1 MRQFLITGLLIFGI
15 LPAMAQSF
23 QVGAA
28 QMSVNPDGDTLY
40 LAGGKKNRP
49 FTQVHD
55 SLYVKAVVIGHTKPE
70 IAILTIDCIGLMYPQ
85 LLEIRDRVK
94 ALMPDFP
101 TERIVM
107 TSTHTHAGPDVV
119 GIWGKDL
126 MHSGVNPA
134 YMARL
139 TERAAAVIVNAWTSR
154 QAARAEYATG
164 QFGEDWVRNISEPE
178 LIDRSVHVMRFT
190 DSERKPIAT
199 LLNFACHPTILDDT
213 ATACSAD
220 YVGGYYQYA
229 DSIQGGVNLFI
240 QGAIGGWVQPED
252 VPSSYDNAMKYGHLL
267 GRYALEQL
275 AKSKILKGNKV
286 VFRSRRIQ
294 FPVSNQ
300 GFMMLSK
307 AGVIPRK
314 IEETVATEIAFFQI
328 GRSAFATHPGET
340 SPALGLSTKG
350 MMPGRGP
357 KFIVGLGMDA
367 LGYILK
373 PEYFTAGNTI
383 PHSAYLCSMSIGPK
397 TLPLLE
403 AALRDLIK
411 HKENPAHGKR

>member
-1 MRQFLITGLLIFGI
+1 MRQLLITGLWIFGI
-15 LPAMAQSF
+15 LPAMAQHF

-28 QMSVNPDGDTLY
+28 QMSVNPEGDTLY

-49 FTQVHD
+49 FTEVHD
-55 SLYVKAVVIGHTKPE
+55 SIYVKAVVIGHARPE
-70 IAILTIDCIGLMYPQ
+70 VAILTIDCIGLMYPQ
-85 LLEIRDRVK
+85 LLEIRDQVK

-101 TERIVM
+101 VERIVM

-134 YMARL
+134 YMTRL
-139 TERAAAVIVNAWTSR
+139 TERAAAVIVKAWTVR
-154 QAARAEYATG
+154 QAARAEFATG

-220 YVGGYYQYA
+220 YVGGYYHYA
-229 DSIQGGVNLFI
+229 DSIQGGINLFI

-252 VPSSYDNAMKYGHLL
+252 VPSSYDNAMKYGRLL

-275 AKSKILKGNKV
+275 AEARMLKGKKV
-286 VFRSRRIQ
+286 EFRSRKIQ
-294 FPVSNQ
+294 FPVSNE

-314 IEETVATEIAFFQI
+314 IDRTVETELAFFQI

-340 SPALGLSTKG
+340 SPALGLTTRE
-350 MMPGRGP
+350 MMAGGGP

-373 PEYFTAGNTI
+373 PEYFAAGNGI
-383 PHSAYLCSMSIGPK
+383 PHSAYLCSMSIGPE
-397 TLPLLE
+397 TMPLLE
-403 AALRDLIK
+403 AALRDLIQPTK
-411 HKENPAHGKR
+411 KRIHGKR

>member
-1 MRQFLITGLLIFGI
+1 MRQFLITGLWICWIF
-15 LPAMAQSF
+15 PALAQQF

-28 QMSVNPDGDTLY
+28 QMDVNPEGDTLY

-49 FTQVHD
+49 FTGVHD
-55 SLYVKAVVIGHTKPE
+55 SIYVKAVVVGHTRPE
-70 IAILTIDCIGLMYPQ
+70 VAILTIDCIGLMYPQ
-85 LLEIRDRVK
+85 LLEIRDQVK

-139 TERAAAVIVNAWTSR
+139 TERAASVIVKAWTSR
-154 QAARAEYATG
+154 QAARAEYAVG

-178 LIDRSVHVMRFT
+178 LIDRAVNALRFL
-190 DSERKPIAT
+190 DRERKPIAT

-252 VPSSYDNAMKYGHLL
+252 VPSTYDNAMKYGRLL
-267 GRYALEQL
+267 GQYTLEQL
-275 AKSKILKGNKV
+275 AESRMLKGKKV
-286 VFRSRRIQ
+286 AFRSRKIQ
-294 FPVSNQ
+294 FPVSNE

-314 IEETVATEIAFFQI
+314 IDRTVDSEIAFFQI

-350 MMPGRGP
+350 MMPGDGP

-373 PEYFTAGNTI
+373 PEYFAAGNGI
-383 PHSAYLCSMSIGPK
+383 PHSAYLCSMSLGPE
-397 TLPLLE
+397 TMPILE
-403 AALRDLIK
+403 ASLRQLLQSSK
-411 HKENPAHGKR
+411 VPANDKR